1 MGKVAKDGK
10 EHGGGGACES
20 VGGGVVGAGGGGGGA
35 VARTFATSRTRWLNL
50 ASCSS
55 FPNTYGGPRS
65 VSVKH
70 VWKNVAR
77 RRTKNSTKNFFWVR
91 AGHFVGCRE
100 SLQSAWGELLKEKEI
115 SPCLTV
121 RADW

>member
-1 MGKVAKDGK
+1 MARNKAVEASVKALVAGLL
-10 EHGGGGACES
+10 
-20 VGGGVVGAGGGGGGA
+20 VRGVVGGA
-35 VARTFATSRTRWLNL
+35 SREHSRPRTHWLNL

-91 AGHFVGCRE
+91 AGLFVGCRE
-100 SLQSAWGELLKEKEI
+100 SLQSVWGEILKEKEI